1 VTDQPPSHQPA
12 EEPEGDEPAA
22 LVADDTPTQ
31 VSPPAAPPAQV
42 SPPAAAPAAPEPATP
57 EPPPAFTPPPPPP
70 PPAPPSAA
78 EPSSSEAASAGP
90 DGGLAAAFPSDRP
103 ERAVGA
109 AFAGGLV
116 LALILKRLAR

>member
-22 LVADDTPTQ
+22 LVTDD
-31 VSPPAAPPAQV
+31 APAQV
-42 SPPAAAPAAPEPATP
+42 SAPNAA
-57 EPPPAFTPPPPPP
+57 PPPPP
-70 PPAPPSAA
+70 PPAP
-78 EPSSSEAASAGP
+78 EPPSSEAAPTGA
-90 DGGLAAAFPSDRP
+90 DGLAAAFPSDRP

-109 AFAGGLV
+109 AFAGGIV